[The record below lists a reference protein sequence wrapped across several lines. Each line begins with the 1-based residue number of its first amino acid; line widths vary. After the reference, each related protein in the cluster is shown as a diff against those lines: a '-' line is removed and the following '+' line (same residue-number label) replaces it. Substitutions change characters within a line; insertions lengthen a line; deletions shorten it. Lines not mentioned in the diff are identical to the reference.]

1 VSVVTSARGP
11 IRDGGQ
17 PDDAQWAAVLADQLP
32 YSDMQ
37 RLAAAAA
44 AGPSGVNA
52 LRAQAPAPVLRDAC
66 DQLTARLVR
75 QSSSEY
81 LAGVIAGSASA
92 VALARKRQHIDVV
105 WTGPETGTGAG
116 RLTASVVTDLIDQA
130 HRSILLVSFAT
141 NNEPAIEASLTA
153 AADRG
158 VEITLLAERHE
169 DNPGYTASGTPFP
182 GLRAVRLRWRADR
195 RPHGAALHAKIIVI
209 DDDVALAGSANFTG
223 RAMAANLEC
232 GILIRGGPQPRA
244 IRDHVGD
251 LWSRGYL
258 VRD

>member
-1 VSVVTSARGP
+1 VSVVTSVRGP
-11 IRDGGQ
+11 IRDGER

-37 RLAAAAA
+37 RLAVAAA
-44 AGPSGVNA
+44 AGPSGVNV
-52 LRAQAPAPVLRDAC
+52 LRAQAPSPVLRDAC
-66 DQLTARLVR
+66 DQLRVRLLR

-92 VALARKRQHIDVV
+92 VALARKRQQIDVV

-130 HRSILLVSFAT
+130 YRSILLVSFAT
-141 NNEPAIEASLTA
+141 NNEPAIEASLIA

-169 DNPGYTASGTPFP
+169 DNPGYTASATPFP

-195 RPHGAALHAKIIVI
+195 RLRGAALHAKIIVI
-209 DDDVALAGSANFTG
+209 DDDVALVGSANFTG

-258 VRD
+258 VRE